1 VFFLCQEVSV
11 VTRVSYAKL
20 NKDDI
25 NKLQKLENEIGKIV
39 LAYEPTHES
48 MYATLSDDQVEQL
61 RQLEKAWNV
70 VLLAYKPK

>member
-1 VFFLCQEVSV
+1 M

-39 LAYEPTHES
+39 LAYEPIRES
-48 MYATLSDDQVEQL
+48 VYANLSDEQIDQL
-61 RQLEKAWNV
+61 RRLEKDWNV
-70 VLLAYKPK
+70 VLLAYWPK